1 MARGV
6 DITLRMSEASEKAAA
21 ELKKQG
27 LRIPDQPVSRLPRLP
42 EDITSVHDENLMAL
56 FTEITSWL
64 DYVSVQVACAE
75 VDERASQRILDQA
88 EASALLAS
96 YKGPASDRITMAK
109 AAVSL
114 DPEVIRIKTELADN
128 MSYRKLIQTLAS
140 NLERDAAL
148 VSRELTRR
156 TAGISSTPSRRASR
170 YV

>member
-6 DITLRMSEASEKAAA
+6 DLTLRMAETSERAAA

-27 LRIPDQPVSRLPRLP
+27 LRIPNQPEDRLPRLP
-42 EDITSVHDENLMAL
+42 QDITSIHDEELMVL
-56 FTEITSWL
+56 FGCITSWL

-75 VDERASQRILDQA
+75 IDERASQNVLDQA
-88 EASALLAS
+88 EASAIIGA
-96 YKGPASDRITMAK
+96 YKGPSQDRITMAK
-109 AAVSL
+109 AAAVL
-114 DPEVIRIKTELADN
+114 DPEVVRVKGELRDA
-128 MSYRKLIQTLAS
+128 MSYRKLIQTLAQ

-156 TAGISSTPSRRASR
+156 TAGISSTPSKRAAR

>member
-27 LRIPDQPVSRLPRLP
+27 LRIPNQPEDRLPRLP
-42 EDITSVHDENLMAL
+42 EDITSIHDEELMVL
-56 FTEITSWL
+56 FGSVTSWL

-88 EASALLAS
+88 EASALIGS
-96 YKGPASDRITMAK
+96 YKGPA
-109 AAVSL
+109 AVL
-114 DPEVIRIKTELADN
+114 DPEVIRIKEELADN
-128 MSYRKLIQTLAS
+128 MAYRKLIQTLAS

>member
-6 DITLRMSEASEKAAA
+6 DITLRMSESSEKAAA

-27 LRIPDQPVSRLPRLP
+27 LRIPNQPEDRLPRLP
-42 EDITSVHDENLMAL
+42 EDITSIHDEDLMVL
-56 FTEITSWL
+56 FGSVTSWL

-75 VDERASQRILDQA
+75 IDERASQRVLDQA
-88 EASALLAS
+88 EASALIGS

-109 AAVSL
+109 AAAVL
-114 DPEVIRIKTELADN
+114 DPEVVRIKTELADN
-128 MSYRKLIQTLAS
+128 MAYRKLIQTLAS

-156 TAGISSTPSRRASR
+156 TAGISSTPSKRASR